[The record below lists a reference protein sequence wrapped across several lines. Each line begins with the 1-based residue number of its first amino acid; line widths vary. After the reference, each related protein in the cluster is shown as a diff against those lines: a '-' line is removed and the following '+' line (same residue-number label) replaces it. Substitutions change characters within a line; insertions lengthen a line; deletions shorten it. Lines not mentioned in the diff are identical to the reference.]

1 MTTAIA
7 FLAATVVILVMVRFV
22 LFRMTSNRRY
32 IGNRSATSGKAS
44 RDSGW
49 EPSFTPLETDEAHVS
64 MF

>member
-7 FLAATVVILVMVRFV
+7 ILAATVAILVMVRFV
-22 LFRMTSNRRY
+22 LFRMSSNRRY
-32 IGNRSATSGKAS
+32 IGNRPGASGKAS

-49 EPSFTPLETDEAHVS
+49 EPSFTPLESDEAHVS

>member
-7 FLAATVVILVMVRFV
+7 FSAATVVILVMVRFA
-22 LFRMTSNRRY
+22 LFRMSSNRRH
-32 IGNRSATSGKAS
+32 IPRRSNTRQAS

-49 EPSFTPLETDEAHVS
+49 EPTFTPLESDEAHVS